1 MVKNKGGIYLWTN
14 NLTNECYVGRSI
26 NLKRRFNYYFNPK
39 RLKEAEFSLI
49 CRALLKYGYENF
61 SLEIIEYISGEGIV
75 EREQYW
81 ISELKPVYNLVT
93 FVDGKHIY
101 FHTKESREK
110 MSKFQS
116 ARFADPK
123 QRKQLENLHDNWAR
137 SLENIDQLLA
147 AQKKWLASSENQEKS
162 LPFLKR
168 KKVRVFNIQ
177 VNSETVYMS
186 LTECANAI
194 GCARS
199 TISRYLLLR
208 NTTGSSP
215 IKGKYKISLIEE

>member
-1 MVKNKGGIYLWTN
+1 MVKNKSGIYLWTN

-61 SLEIIEYISGEGIV
+61 SLEIIEYISEEKIV

-81 ISELKPVYNLVT
+81 ISELKPVYNLIT
-93 FVDGKHIY
+93 FVNGKHTY

-123 QRKQLENLHDNWAR
+123 QKKQLENLHNNWAR
-137 SLENIDQLLA
+137 SLENINQLLA
-147 AQKKWLASSENQEKS
+147 SQKSWLANPENREKS

-168 KKVRVFNIQ
+168 KKVRVFDIQ
-177 VNSETVYMS
+177 TNFELVCLS
-186 LTECANAI
+186 LTECASAI

-199 TISRYLLLR
+199 TVSRYLLLR
-208 NTTGSSP
+208 NATKSP
-215 IKGKYKISLIEE
+215 IKGKYKISLIEK